1 MDCSI
6 YAWVHFPKPNHKQIS
21 KSVFPSKNSSNCT
34 FLRVFKN
41 PHCCDIGIL
50 LELLVRLDDSDAL
63 VVVIECDIKKDLSFM
78 VDHS

>member
-1 MDCSI
+1 MYLFYYIEVYYIESRV
-6 YAWVHFPKPNHKQIS
+6 Y
-21 KSVFPSKNSSNCT
+21 CT